1 MRGVTFTCGPFGP
14 EGPTKIVL
22 ISLWMALRCLLL
34 GVVGPCFLP
43 AAEPEPKPTSPSGN
57 YFFETISPKLGLS
70 QADIITALQTR
81 DGYLWVGSGSGLAR
95 FDGVRFVSF
104 RLSNTPAFL
113 SHLVSCLMEDRDGS
127 LWIGTERG
135 VIRYRDGE
143 FTRVGAEE
151 ASVRAI
157 VQDAAGR
164 VWCGTFGQGLY
175 VFEHGV
181 LRRFDDANLPS
192 PFISTLWADGG
203 GRVWVGFTRAGGVS
217 YFENGAF
224 HRYFADGK
232 LMGEVQAIA
241 GTADGALWF
250 GSRREGLSRLKDGT
264 ISTVGVREGGGGS
277 QVYELRPARDGGL
290 WVMTDLLQK
299 VGPRAPFGIQTIAA
313 PLSDRPGTVC
323 EDHEGGTWICGR
335 ASGLVYGRLLPY
347 RTISTEDGLPGN
359 GVRSVAQDTQGNIWL
374 SVLHGGL
381 VEVTPDGRTVVLTE
395 TDGLPANDPEP
406 VLATRDGA
414 VWVGFS
420 RGLYRL
426 KGGTGRLI
434 PHITGVGSLF
444 ESRDGTVWIGTNHN
458 GVYRGRDDN
467 FSHVDLGSAEE
478 LPFIASFAEAPDGTM
493 FFGSWSDGLIR
504 FQAGRAEVLSRSTG
518 LPSNE
523 VRTLYVDRVGR
534 LWVGMRG
541 RGLAVWENGR
551 WMNPDRL
558 AEAVGDQVNA
568 IAEDDYGQ
576 LWLGTPGGV
585 IWAPMSQLLAAAR
598 DGAPIPDLRVA
609 EISDT
614 HPPFVVRSG
623 KQPIV
628 CRTNEGE
635 LLFATR
641 RGIFGVDPEH
651 VGINRAAPPV
661 QIERLASNGRA
672 IALNVSP
679 RIPAGSREI
688 SIDYTAISF
697 VGSSRMQFRYKVDG
711 YDSDWVDAG
720 MRRTA
725 IYTNLPPRDYV
736 FRVKACNGDGVWN
749 ETGAALAF
757 TVEPFFWQT
766 WWFALS
772 ALVVF
777 TTAIFAV
784 ARYVSF
790 RRLQRR
796 LQTLGQQAALDQE
809 RARIARDIHDDIGNR
824 LTTISLLSGLAYRD
838 RADPEKA
845 GSHARVISS
854 TVRQVTDSLDEIV
867 WAVNPRNDTLPHLIN
882 YLGQFAVQFLS
893 TAGIECHADIPDH
906 PPVYGLSADVRHN
919 LFLVVKEALNNV
931 VRHAGATEVTLR
943 IGCEPDAL
951 IIVVSDNGRGF
962 AGGRAAAGADGLRNM
977 EQRMAE
983 IGGTF
988 QIESGPGAGTRV
1000 TLTCAAP
1007 TERSGGNLPLV

>member
-1 MRGVTFTCGPFGP
+1 MR
-14 EGPTKIVL
+14 KILLSVRAAISFAVL
-22 ISLWMALRCLLL
+22 
-34 GVVGPCFLP
+34 LP
-43 AAEPEPKPTSPSGN
+43 ASIDRAVAAETNAPGPKASGN

-70 QADIITALQTR
+70 QADIITALQTK

-113 SHLVSCLMEDRDGS
+113 SHLVSCLMEDSDGA

-135 VIRYRDGE
+135 VIRYRDGV

-164 VWCGTFGQGLY
+164 IWCGTFGQGLY
-175 VFEHGV
+175 LYEHDV
-181 LRRFDDANLPS
+181 LRRFEDPNLPS
-192 PFISTLWADGG
+192 PFISTLWADTA

-232 LMGEVQAIA
+232 LTSEIQAIA
-241 GTADGALWF
+241 GTSDGALWF
-250 GSRREGLSRLKDGT
+250 GSRRDGLLRLKDGAVT
-264 ISTVGVREGGGGS
+264 SPEAHEGVSSG
-277 QVYELRPARDGGL
+277 QIYELRPARDGGL
-290 WVMTDLLQK
+290 WIMTDILQK
-299 VGPRAPFGIQTIAA
+299 AAPRAPFAVQTIAA

-323 EDHEGGTWICGR
+323 EDREGGTWICGR
-335 ASGLVYGRLLPY
+335 ASGLVYGRLVPY

-381 VEVTPDGRTVVLTE
+381 VEVTPDGRTIVRTE
-395 TDGLPANDPEP
+395 ADGLPGNDPEP

-414 VWVGFS
+414 VWAGFG
-420 RGLYRL
+420 RGIYQL
-426 KGGTGRLI
+426 KGGVGRLI
-434 PHITGVGSLF
+434 PNIYGVGSLF
-444 ESRDGTVWIGTNHN
+444 ESRDGTLWIGTNHN
-458 GVYRGRDDN
+458 GLFSGRDGN
-467 FSHVDLGSAEE
+467 FSHVDLGPIEE
-478 LPFIASFAEAPDGTM
+478 LPFMTSFAEAPDGTM
-493 FFGSWSDGLIR
+493 FVGSWSDGLIR
-504 FQAGRAEVLSRSTG
+504 IKDHKAELLTRATG

-523 VRTLYVDRVGR
+523 VRALYVDRVGR

-585 IWAPMSQLLAAAR
+585 VWAPMSQLLAAAR
-598 DGAPIPDLRVA
+598 DPSLTPELRVA

-614 HPPFVVRSG
+614 HPAFIIRSG

-628 CRTNEGE
+628 CRTNDGE

-641 RGIFGVDPEH
+641 RGVFGVDPEH
-651 VGINRAAPPV
+651 VRNNRTPPPV
-661 QIERLASNGRA
+661 QIERLASDGRE
-672 IALNVSP
+672 ISLNEP
-679 RIPAGSREI
+679 HRIPAGSREI

-725 IYTNLPPRDYV
+725 IYTNLPPRAYV
-736 FRVKACNGDGVWN
+736 FRVKACNSDGVWN

-766 WWFALS
+766 WWFALGV
-772 ALVVF
+772 LVVF
-777 TTAIFAV
+777 TTAIVAV

-790 RRLQRR
+790 RRLQHR
-796 LQTLGQQAALDQE
+796 LRALGQQAALDRE

-824 LTTISLLSGLAYRD
+824 LTTISLLSGLAFRD

-845 GSHARVISS
+845 GGHARVIST

-867 WAVNPRNDTLPHLIN
+867 WAVNPRNDTVPHLIN

-893 TAGIECHADIPDH
+893 TAGIQCQADIPDH
-906 PPVYGLSADVRHN
+906 PAARSLSADVRHN
-919 LFLVVKEALNNV
+919 LFLVVKEALHNV
-931 VRHAGATEVTLR
+931 VRHSGATEVTLR
-943 IGCEPDAL
+943 IRCEPESL
-951 IIVVSDNGRGF
+951 VIVVADNGRGF
-962 AGGRAAAGADGLRNM
+962 TSGGEAAGADGLRNM

-983 IGGTF
+983 IGGAF
-988 QIESGPGAGTRV
+988 QIESTPGAGTRV
-1000 TLTCAAP
+1000 TITCGAKTETVDRAP
-1007 TERSGGNLPLV
+1007 PLV